1 MRSREIRCLQAL
13 NRQQPLSTRQISAA
27 AGLAYNTASK
37 ALYSM
42 ARRRCVTWARVL
54 VAKGRPE
61 KLYWLDDRM
70 NPKIPD
76 DEYLQAV
83 GDEWTSA
90 AGVADTIG
98 RSVSAAKRRLAQL
111 HEEGRLERMK
121 SDEQT
126 VGRKAWLYRRPQMK
140 ITGKLVQMGGEDA
153 PGLQIECDD
162 GAIVDVANVPKALL
176 AAMPPLLYK
185 RVTLTLTVEA
195 AE

>member
-13 NRQQPLSTRQISAA
+13 NRQQPLSTRKISQA

-54 VAKGRPE
+54 IAKGRPE

-98 RSVSAAKRRLAQL
+98 RSVSACKRRLAQL

-121 SDEQT
+121 SPEQI
-126 VGRKAWLYRRPQMK
+126 VGRKAWLYRRP
-140 ITGKLVQMGGEDA
+140 
-153 PGLQIECDD
+153 
-162 GAIVDVANVPKALL
+162 
-176 AAMPPLLYK
+176 
-185 RVTLTLTVEA
+185 RVSITVEVICESRGA
-195 AE
+195 